1 MNEKKSGGCG
11 FGISGI
17 IGIIIAIV
25 IVITV
30 IGSCSNSNSNG
41 KYKDT
46 LDSGMKKYYNG
57 DPMTKEEHDAVKN
70 FNDWKNN
77 QGEKTYDKW

>member
-25 IVITV
+25 IVFAG
-30 IGSCSNSNSNG
+30 IGSCSNSNE

>member
-1 MNEKKSGGCG
+1 MNKKKSGGCG

-30 IGSCSNSNSNG
+30 IGSCSNSNG

-77 QGEKTYDKW
+77 QGKKTYDKW